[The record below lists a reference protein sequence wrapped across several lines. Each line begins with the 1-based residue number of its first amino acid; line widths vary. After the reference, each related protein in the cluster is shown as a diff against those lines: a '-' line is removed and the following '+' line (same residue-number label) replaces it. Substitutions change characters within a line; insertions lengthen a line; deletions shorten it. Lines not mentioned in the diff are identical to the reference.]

1 MLSSLLDKETKETEK
16 SFKEDDRI
24 PNSVVR
30 DALPS
35 FPNDQMILFWYSTP
49 LQKSYIPLSG
59 MNRMITIMVN
69 KEKRYTHWSL
79 PQIIHLWTNTISF
92 FKDTVDI
99 NK

>member
-1 MLSSLLDKETKETEK
+1 MLSSLLDKETKENEK

-49 LQKSYIPLSG
+49 L
-59 MNRMITIMVN
+59 
-69 KEKRYTHWSL
+69 
-79 PQIIHLWTNTISF
+79 
-92 FKDTVDI
+92 
-99 NK
+99 